1 MNMLK
6 TIKKYSLPILLGVAT
21 FFLVVGP
28 KPLDPSNINWLAG
41 WDPSQEYFGWAIFRN
56 GPWLFPI
63 GLNPNYGMEFSSSIV
78 YSDSLP
84 ILALLFKL
92 LSPILPNTFQ
102 YLGLWNLT
110 CFILQ
115 AIFAWKLISL
125 FTKERWLLFF
135 ATGLFIFAPPLFLKV
150 ITNSSLVS
158 QFLIVWALYLIFIPR
173 TAKTAYCWVLLL
185 VISEAI
191 FFYIF
196 AMIFILWLSSLLD
209 NLLIR
214 KLISIKATLQEFFIA
229 LLAIFFTG
237 WQVGYFAVNTK
248 SAATGNYGLGATNVL
263 APFDSNGWSYFLPDI
278 PQVPFNFTQANV
290 ILNKVEGFNFLGLG
304 IIFAIALAILGLFL
318 SRKNYFSPQQKLQL
332 NLKKQYPFFILAL
345 LGLWALAVSNQ
356 VSIGP
361 YNFSVELPTSLMN
374 LASMFRASGRM
385 FWPIFYSIIFGA
397 VLLII
402 QCYPKKIALSL
413 LAICFFIQVA
423 DTSAGWIPI
432 RKELVNA
439 ANTPI
444 ESRLK
449 NPFWQI
455 AAKQYKILTH
465 IPAVNN
471 MYEWRVFA
479 RYAAKNKMATNSVFL
494 SRVDERKL
502 ILANDQFSQLI
513 QSGKYNSETLYIFEN
528 SQILPVLMHLNKQ
541 RDLFIQVDGF
551 NVLAPGWK
559 QCGICDSHSLQGVNE
574 IASEVPIIDGKQA
587 ILFSTQSNPHNLFF
601 LVGGWG
607 NPESWGSWSSGSVSK
622 LLFPPPLSRFKTLTL
637 ELRALVS
644 EKYPKQVVEIIVNRI
659 PQAVQV
665 LSKGDKNFLKI
676 AIPEKIGP
684 NDYLSIELK
693 LPNAARPVDLG
704 ITQDDE
710 RLLAIGIVA
719 AEFD

>member
-1 MNMLK
+1 MLK

-125 FTKERWLLFF
+125 FTNERWLLFF

-150 ITNSSLVS
+150 VTNSSLVS

-332 NLKKQYPFFILAL
+332 NLAKQYPFFIL
-345 LGLWALAVSNQ
+345 
-356 VSIGP
+356 
-361 YNFSVELPTSLMN
+361 
-374 LASMFRASGRM
+374 
-385 FWPIFYSIIFGA
+385 
-397 VLLII
+397 
-402 QCYPKKIALSL
+402 SL
-413 LAICFFIQVA
+413 L
-423 DTSAGWIPI
+423 
-432 RKELVNA
+432 N
-439 ANTPI
+439 
-444 ESRLK
+444 
-449 NPFWQI
+449 
-455 AAKQYKILTH
+455 
-465 IPAVNN
+465 
-471 MYEWRVFA
+471 
-479 RYAAKNKMATNSVFL
+479 
-494 SRVDERKL
+494 
-502 ILANDQFSQLI
+502 
-513 QSGKYNSETLYIFEN
+513 LY
-528 SQILPVLMHLNKQ
+528 
-541 RDLFIQVDGF
+541 LFI
-551 NVLAPGWK
+551 
-559 QCGICDSHSLQGVNE
+559 
-574 IASEVPIIDGKQA
+574 
-587 ILFSTQSNPHNLFF
+587 
-601 LVGGWG
+601 
-607 NPESWGSWSSGSVSK
+607 SK
-622 LLFPPPLSRFKTLTL
+622 
-637 ELRALVS
+637 
-644 EKYPKQVVEIIVNRI
+644 
-659 PQAVQV
+659 
-665 LSKGDKNFLKI
+665 
-676 AIPEKIGP
+676 
-684 NDYLSIELK
+684 
-693 LPNAARPVDLG
+693 
-704 ITQDDE
+704 
-710 RLLAIGIVA
+710 
-719 AEFD
+719 

>member
-135 ATGLFIFAPPLFLKV
+135 ATGLFIFAPPFLWKV
-150 ITNSSLVS
+150 NSSNSLIS
-158 QFLIVWALYLIFIPR
+158 QFLIIWALYLIFKP
-173 TAKTAYCWVLLL
+173 KTSKNFYWWLLL
-185 VISEAI
+185 LIFAEAI
-191 FFYIF
+191 HFYIF
-196 AMIFILWLSSLLD
+196 VMVFVLWISNLLDELFFHKSTTLKIVAKEFLFSLLWIFIV
-209 NLLIR
+209 
-214 KLISIKATLQEFFIA
+214 
-229 LLAIFFTG
+229 G
-237 WQVGYFAVNTK
+237 WQVGYFEVGT
-248 SAATGNYGLGATNVL
+248 SSTATGNYGLGATNVL
-263 APFDSNGWSYFLPDI
+263 ALFDANGWSYLLGDI
-278 PQVPFNFTQANV
+278 RQTPFNYGQENI
-290 ILNKVEGFNFLGLG
+290 ILNKIEGFNYLGLG
-304 IIFAIALAILGLFL
+304 LIIALIAALATFL
-318 SRKNYFSPQQKLQL
+318 IKPSFPLYVF
-332 NLKKQYPFFILAL
+332 KKYLFFILAL
-345 LGLWALAVSNQ
+345 FGLSALAISNQ

-361 YNFSVELPTSLMN
+361 YNFSFELPASIIN
-374 LASMFRASGRM
+374 FASMFRASGRM
-385 FWPIFYSIIFGA
+385 FWPIFYTIVFLFI
-397 VLLII
+397 LLVIKT
-402 QCYPKKIALSL
+402 YPKRFAIPL
-413 LAICFFIQVA
+413 LAICFIIQA
-423 DTSAGWIPI
+423 IDTSAGWLPV
-432 RKELVNA
+432 RNQM
-439 ANTPI
+439 NTTSGLAFKTPLI
-444 ESRLK
+444 
-449 NPFWQI
+449 NPFWKLVGKHYQNI
-455 AAKQYKILTH
+455 
-465 IPAVNN
+465 V
-471 MYEWRVFA
+471 RVP
-479 RYAAKNKMATNSVFL
+479 AKNNLYDWTIFANYSVQYALATNSVFL
-494 SRVDERKL
+494 ARVDERKL
-502 ILANDQFSQLI
+502 VLANDQFSQLI

-559 QCGICDSHSLQGVNE
+559 QCGICESHSLQGVSE

-601 LVGGWG
+601 LAGGWG
-607 NPESWGSWSSGSVSK
+607 NPESWGSWSTGPVSK

-644 EKYPKQVVEIIVNRI
+644 EKYPKQVVEIIVNQI

-704 ITQDDE
+704 ITRDDE
-710 RLLAIGIVA
+710 RLLALGIVA